1 MVHVNDDTNYRM
13 SRGRQQIKPLIT
25 VVTVVFNG
33 AKFLDYTIQSVINQT
48 YSNIEYIIIDGC
60 STDNSLEIIE
70 QYKNK
75 IIWISEHDK
84 GIYDAMNKG
93 VALASGKWINFMN
106 AGDSF
111 YSLSTIADVFE
122 KNKFDEDVLFG
133 NVHIRYPEFSR
144 IKSAGNPKHLWRGM
158 QFCHQ
163 SAFVRTVVQRE
174 NPFNISILSADFQFY
189 YNIHESNSNFKHID
203 LVIASVAVGGVSDLN
218 RILVI
223 EEWKNSVCSEGSTI
237 VIKIYYECFKII
249 VSVIG
254 ALKYFIPKKII
265 NAMIRSK
272 R

>member
-1 MVHVNDDTNYRM
+1 MFIPIEMERVAENDNSISRM
-13 SRGRQQIKPLIT
+13 SREEQQNKPLIT

-33 AKFLDYTIQSVINQT
+33 AKFLDDTIQSVINQT

-93 VALASGKWINFMN
+93 VALASGEWINFMN

-111 YSLSTIADVFE
+111 YSLSTIADVLVG
-122 KNKFDEDVLFG
+122 NKYDEDVLFG

-144 IKSAGNPKHLWRGM
+144 IKSAGNPKNLWRGM

-163 SAFVRTVVQRE
+163 SVFVRTVIQRQ
-174 NPFNISILSADFQFY
+174 NLFNVSSLSADFQFY
-189 YNIHESNSNFKHID
+189 YNIQESNANFRHID
-203 LVIASVAVGGVSDLN
+203 S
-218 RILVI
+218 
-223 EEWKNSVCSEGSTI
+223 
-237 VIKIYYECFKII
+237 
-249 VSVIG
+249 
-254 ALKYFIPKKII
+254 FI
-265 NAMIRSK
+265 
-272 R
+272 